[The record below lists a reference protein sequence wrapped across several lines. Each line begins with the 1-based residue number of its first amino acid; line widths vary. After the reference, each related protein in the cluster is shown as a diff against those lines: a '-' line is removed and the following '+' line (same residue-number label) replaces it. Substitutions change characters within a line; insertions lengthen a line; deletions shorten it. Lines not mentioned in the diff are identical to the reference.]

1 MRVLLQ
7 RVSQAQVT
15 VEAQPTGQ
23 IDSGGL
29 LLFVGFREGD
39 RREVL
44 PVAAEKISAL
54 RVFQEGEKQFQLS
67 VLDTQGSCLVVP
79 QFTLYADTKKGRRP
93 DFTEAM
99 KPALANELF
108 EEFLQALRHT
118 GVQQVER
125 GKFGAHMMVSLVND
139 GPVTIMLEF

>member
-15 VEAQPTGQ
+15 VEAQTTGQ
-23 IDSGGL
+23 INSGGL

-39 RREVL
+39 RPEVL

-93 DFTEAM
+93 DFTGAM
-99 KPALANELF
+99 KPELANELF
-108 EEFLQALRHT
+108 EAFLQALRHA
-118 GVQQVER
+118 GVQQIER